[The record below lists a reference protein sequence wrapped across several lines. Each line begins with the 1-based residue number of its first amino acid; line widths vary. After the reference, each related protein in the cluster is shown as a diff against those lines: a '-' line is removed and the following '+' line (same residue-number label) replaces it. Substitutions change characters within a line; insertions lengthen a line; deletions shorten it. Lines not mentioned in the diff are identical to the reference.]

1 MTQMPE
7 WERDLL
13 RDQPIQPSPARD
25 KAVSVAR
32 TIVPVLWGLVLTFL
46 ATRIPAV
53 HAFVAAQEAVLLP
66 ALEAVLTSL
75 WYVAFRWLENHLPAW
90 LTRLVLGAN
99 SQPVYV
105 LPVARRGASKVT

>member
-13 RDQPIQPSPARD
+13 RAQPIQPSPTRD
-25 KAVSVAR
+25 KALSVAR

-46 ATRIPAV
+46 ATRVPAV
-53 HAFVAAQEAVLLP
+53 HGFVAAQETILLP

-75 WYVAFRWLENHLPAW
+75 WYVAFRWLENHLPVW

-105 LPVARRGASKVT
+105 LPGSATGAGKVT